1 MPPIQ
6 SKLAGITSV
15 SIHPAVVATDL
26 VGDQNLWQ
34 RVLIHA
40 SQFGKLLK
48 PEEGALNQVWAATAD
63 REKIE
68 DGSYYEPVGSLFHGR
83 LDKTAKDDA
92 LAKRLW
98 NGPRRS

>member
-1 MPPIQ
+1 
-6 SKLAGITSV
+6 
-15 SIHPAVVATDL
+15 
-26 VGDQNLWQ
+26 LWQ

-98 NGPRRS
+98 NGPRKS